1 MGMVEI
7 LGSLK
12 RLGCFNMK
20 PLSGLESEKKWIDNN
35 LHMYNNV
42 QHAEQVKRNIE
53 TRYRLSEI
61 LNKLNKV
68 L

>member
-1 MGMVEI
+1 
-7 LGSLK
+7 
-12 RLGCFNMK
+12 MK

-35 LHMYNNV
+35 LYRYDNV

-53 TRYRLSEI
+53 TRYRLSEM